1 MLSSGL
7 CKRIIPCLDVANGR
21 TVKGVK
27 FQNLRDIGDPVE
39 LAIEYQRQGADEL
52 MFLDISASREER
64 STVFDL
70 VRSVAEHLSIPFTV
84 GGGISKL
91 DDVKK
96 LLSLGADKVSINSSA
111 VQRPQLI
118 AEIAEACGS
127 QCCVVAIDARKV
139 GCDSL
144 TLNSLTSESSGS
156 ESLTIE
162 SSTLKSSTNRS
173 SRPAWEVLTKG
184 GSVSTGLDAWVWA
197 QQCVELGAGEFM
209 LTSWDTDGTQEG
221 FDIEMVLAFSGLP
234 IPVIASGGAK
244 NPQSFVDVFSLGQ
257 ADAALA
263 ASIFHDGLFTVD
275 QVKTTLKNEGIT
287 VRLC

>member
-111 VQRPQLI
+111 VQRPELI
-118 AEIAEACGS
+118 ADIAAACGS

-139 GCDSL
+139 LGDSAAAKD
-144 TLNSLTSESSGS
+144 SGKPS
-156 ESLTIE
+156 
-162 SSTLKSSTNRS
+162 
-173 SRPAWEVLTKG
+173 WEVLTKG
-184 GSVSTGLDAWVWA
+184 GSVSTGLDASDWA
-197 QQCVELGAGEFM
+197 RQCVELGAGEFM

-244 NPQSFVDVFSLGQ
+244 NPQSFVDVFSTGR

-263 ASIFHDGLFTVD
+263 ASIFHDGLFTVNE
-275 QVKTTLKNEGIT
+275 VKTTLKNEGIT

>member
-70 VRSVAEHLSIPFTV
+70 VRSVAEHLAIPFTV

-144 TLNSLTSESSGS
+144 SSESA
-156 ESLTIE
+156 TTK
-162 SSTLKSSTNRS
+162 SSTIRSSTNRS
-173 SRPAWEVLTKG
+173 NGAAWEVLTKG
-184 GSVSTGLDAWVWA
+184 GTVSTGLDAWVWA

-263 ASIFHDGLFTVD
+263 ASIFHDGLFTVN

>member
-139 GCDSL
+139 GCDRP
-144 TLNSLTSESSGS
+144 N
-156 ESLTIE
+156 
-162 SSTLKSSTNRS
+162 
-173 SRPAWEVLTKG
+173 RPAWEVLTKG

-209 LTSWDTDGTQEG
+209 LTSWDADGTQEG

-263 ASIFHDGLFTVD
+263 ASIFHDGLFTVN

>member
-96 LLSLGADKVSINSSA
+96 LLALGADKVSINSSA
-111 VQRPQLI
+111 VQRPELV
-118 AEIAEACGS
+118 AEIAAACGS

-139 GCDSL
+139 ISHASSCSAGDV
-144 TLNSLTSESSGS
+144 TSESASLLPS
-156 ESLTIE
+156 EGQAT
-162 SSTLKSSTNRS
+162 T
-173 SRPAWEVLTKG
+173 WEVLTKG

-197 QQCVELGAGEFM
+197 RQCVELGAGEFM

-244 NPQSFVDVFSLGQ
+244 NPQSFVDVFSTGR

-263 ASIFHDGLFTVD
+263 ASIFHDGLFTVN

>member
-1 MLSSGL
+1 
-7 CKRIIPCLDVANGR
+7 
-21 TVKGVK
+21 
-27 FQNLRDIGDPVE
+27 
-39 LAIEYQRQGADEL
+39 
-52 MFLDISASREER
+52 
-64 STVFDL
+64 
-70 VRSVAEHLSIPFTV
+70 
-84 GGGISKL
+84 L

-139 GCDSL
+139 ACDSL
-144 TLNSLTSESSGS
+144 ILNPVTSESS
-156 ESLTIE
+156 TI
-162 SSTLKSSTNRS
+162 KSSTNRS
-173 SRPAWEVLTKG
+173 NGLAWEVLTKG

-221 FDIEMVLAFSGLP
+221 FDIEMVRAFSGLP

-263 ASIFHDGLFTVD
+263 ASIFHDGLFTVN

>member
-1 MLSSGL
+1 MSSSGL

-111 VQRPQLI
+111 VQRPELI
-118 AEIAEACGS
+118 AEIAAACGS

-139 GCDSL
+139 VGSQTLDSQQPL
-144 TLNSLTSESSGS
+144 
-156 ESLTIE
+156 
-162 SSTLKSSTNRS
+162 
-173 SRPAWEVLTKG
+173 WDVLTKG
-184 GSVSTGLDAWVWA
+184 GSVSTGLSARAWA
-197 QQCVELGAGEFM
+197 QKCVELGAGEFM
-209 LTSWDTDGTQEG
+209 LTSWDADGTQEG
-221 FDIEMVLAFSGLP
+221 FDIEMVAAFSHLP
-234 IPVIASGGAK
+234 IPIIASGGAK
-244 NPQSFVDVFSLGQ
+244 NPQSFVDVFSAGQ

-263 ASIFHDGLFTVD
+263 ASIFHDGLFTVN

>member
-70 VRSVAEHLSIPFTV
+70 VRSVAEHLAIPFTV

-144 TLNSLTSESSGS
+144 SSESA
-156 ESLTIE
+156 TTK
-162 SSTLKSSTNRS
+162 SSTIRSSTNRS
-173 SRPAWEVLTKG
+173 NGAAWEVLTKG
-184 GSVSTGLDAWVWA
+184 GTVSTGLDAWVWA

-263 ASIFHDGLFTVD
+263 ASIFHDRLFTVN

>member
-1 MLSSGL
+1 MSSGL

-144 TLNSLTSESSGS
+144 TSESLTSTSSGS
-156 ESLTIE
+156 ESSTTK
-162 SSTLKSSTNRS
+162 SSTLKSSIDRS
-173 SRPAWEVLTKG
+173 NRPAWEVLTKG

-209 LTSWDTDGTQEG
+209 LTSWDADGTQEG

-263 ASIFHDGLFTVD
+263 ASIFHDGLFTVN

>member
-70 VRSVAEHLSIPFTV
+70 VRSVAEHLAIPFTV

-139 GCDSL
+139 GC
-144 TLNSLTSESSGS
+144 
-156 ESLTIE
+156 E
-162 SSTLKSSTNRS
+162 SSTTKSSTNRS
-173 SRPAWEVLTKG
+173 NGPAWEVLTKG

-209 LTSWDTDGTQEG
+209 LTSWDADGTQEG

-263 ASIFHDGLFTVD
+263 ASIFHDGLFTVN